1 MSKSRRR
8 ARSWL
13 RLVSREARAAIL
25 TLAIIVGLAASTT
38 SLHDYWLSFGLN
50 TAADLAGTLTI
61 LYVVTP
67 ITRTTGRS
75 GIRERRRPDYAD
87 VRHQADRVKE
97 LIQGFD
103 TSPDIHTIIGVDMS
117 GFGTREEQVQDHLRA
132 ALYGRLEKAFR
143 YAGVPWPEQEWR
155 EDRGDGALLIV
166 PFNAA
171 APIIDRLVP
180 HLHAGLRG
188 HNKLSSEEAQITL
201 RMAVHAGTVRRD
213 SYGLSGKAMV
223 EVYRLLDAPAFK
235 DAVSSYRAVLGIV
248 VSEFIYEQ
256 VVQRGYGLI
265 DPDSYGKLS
274 IVNKETVT
282 DAWLYLPSRVEA
294 PL

>member
-1 MSKSRRR
+1 MKAPLAYTGPPRDAMTGNKGAVHLPTPFGKSAASFR
-8 ARSWL
+8 
-13 RLVSREARAAIL
+13 RLVRDAARRSRLRASPGPDEVDA
-25 TLAIIVGLAASTT
+25 VLAA
-38 SLHDYWLSFGLN
+38 LPEY
-50 TAADLAGTLTI
+50 
-61 LYVVTP
+61 
-67 ITRTTGRS
+67 
-75 GIRERRRPDYAD
+75 
-87 VRHQADRVKE
+87 
-97 LIQGFD
+97 
-103 TSPDIHTIIGVDMS
+103 PDIHTIIGVDMS

-201 RMAVHAGTVRRD
+201 RMAVHV
-213 SYGLSGKAMV
+213 
-223 EVYRLLDAPAFK
+223 
-235 DAVSSYRAVLGIV
+235 V

>member
-1 MSKSRRR
+1 MKAPLAYTGPPRDAMTGNKGAVHLPTPFGKSAASFR
-8 ARSWL
+8 
-13 RLVSREARAAIL
+13 RLVRDAARRSRLRASPGPDEVDA
-25 TLAIIVGLAASTT
+25 VLAA
-38 SLHDYWLSFGLN
+38 LPEY
-50 TAADLAGTLTI
+50 
-61 LYVVTP
+61 
-67 ITRTTGRS
+67 
-75 GIRERRRPDYAD
+75 
-87 VRHQADRVKE
+87 
-97 LIQGFD
+97 
-103 TSPDIHTIIGVDMS
+103 PDIHTIIGVDMS

-235 DAVSSYRAVLGIV
+235 DAVSSYRAVLGKIGRA
-248 VSEFIYEQ
+248 SCRE
-256 VVQRGYGLI
+256 
-265 DPDSYGKLS
+265 
-274 IVNKETVT
+274 
-282 DAWLYLPSRVEA
+282 RV
-294 PL
+294 